1 MPHSGDDEIARRGGT
16 GQGRGH
22 NGEDGAVPNF
32 PVRRGDGRGDE
43 ARERTVV
50 GGDRDEAVRDED
62 DGVADWWG
70 QPASGSGRE
79 WGEGLRRLTSGD
91 GVSVGAVACVEWA
104 RGGRRGGSRA
114 RTGESGRGRGLESA
128 QLRGE
133 KGFSFSFYFPISIS
147 IFISFSFEQLIN

>member
-104 RGGRRGGSRA
+104 IGGRRGGGR
-114 RTGESGRGRGLESA
+114 ERGREKAAAGVGWN
-128 QLRGE
+128 RPNYGE
-133 KGFSFSFYFPISIS
+133 RKVSPFLF
-147 IFISFSFEQLIN
+147 IFQFLFLFLYPFLLNN